1 MHPHLSQGGHDDL
14 CHELVEIGFDYVQAV
29 MGIRHVAAMP
39 LDRGSQHMGDVGLLA
54 RLHFVLVGVEEVV
67 IQLRVLEDPPV
78 HAFHKG
84 VDGLLP
90 SESLEQGLVLISV

>member
-39 LDRGSQHMGDVGLLA
+39 LDRGSQHMSDVDLLA
-54 RLHFVLVGVEEVV
+54 RLLLLRVSSVEEVV
-67 IQLRVLEDPPV
+67 MQPRVLQDPPE
-78 HAFHKG
+78 HA
-84 VDGLLP
+84 VDKAIDGRLP
-90 SESLEQGLVLISV
+90 PESLE